1 MKLNHG
7 RQLSFR
13 VGIGFTLAIILII
26 VMIYTAP
33 INAGSESV
41 LRVANSKAWKPY
53 SFINN
58 SGEPEGILIDFWN
71 EYAELNDVEVEFVLV
86 DWNDSLEAIKDGRAD
101 VHGGLLWSEPREEF
115 LDFAE
120 PLFEI
125 ETQLYYHQKDVGNDI
140 SPLLNGEV
148 ADAIG
153 AVKGGYEEYFARKEF
168 PKANILVYSTT
179 KELLIAANSGRVTA
193 FVSDLLT
200 SNFYLYSSKEP
211 LSFVPVQYLYSGDL
225 YPAVKKGNESL
236 RNQVISGFTNL
247 TDENRK
253 GILQKWMYIETV
265 YPTQTLWLVV
275 VVVTAMI
282 LFFIAIFRRHM
293 ISRTKHLEDT
303 NQRLMKLSL
312 TDVLTGISNRRH
324 FTDYIESLEKDGHTI
339 SVMIFDIDN
348 FKNVNDTY
356 GHTIGDEV
364 IRFVAQVVKTELNS
378 TMHFSRIGGEEF
390 AIVALDLDF
399 EAAKDLAQRVCRKVH
414 QGNRSEGYLNQLS
427 ISVGCAFYEE
437 CSGNIDIVKADHLM
451 YRAKKQGKNRVV
463 VEKV

>member
-1 MKLNHG
+1 MKYDHG
-7 RQLSFR
+7 RKVCIQMAISAVL
-13 VGIGFTLAIILII
+13 VLAIIS
-26 VMIYTAP
+26 VSIYFSP
-33 INAGSESV
+33 INAANENI

-58 SGEPEGILIDFWN
+58 EGEPEGILIDFWRK
-71 EYAELNDVEVEFVLV
+71 YAKENNVEITFVLV
-86 DWNDSLEAIKDGRAD
+86 DWNDSLEAVKDGRAD
-101 VHGGLLWSEPREEF
+101 VHGGLLWSEPREKF
-115 LDFAE
+115 LDYAE

-125 ETQLYYHQKDVGNDI
+125 ETQLYYHQSDVGNDI
-140 SPLLNGEV
+140 TILLNGEV
-148 ADAIG
+148 DDAIG

-168 PKANILVYSTT
+168 PKANIRVYATTEDLVF
-179 KELLIAANSGRVTA
+179 AANSGEVRA

-200 SNFYLYSSKEP
+200 SSFYLYSSRQP
-211 LSFVPVQYLYSGDL
+211 LSFVPVRYLYSGDL
-225 YPAVKKGNESL
+225 YPAVKEGNEAL
-236 RNQVISGFTNL
+236 IKEVTLGFNKIS
-247 TDENRK
+247 EIERK
-253 GILQKWMYIETV
+253 SMLQKWMHIETV
-265 YPTQTLWLVV
+265 YPKHLVFLLVTIIILVV
-275 VVVTAMI
+275 
-282 LFFIAIFRRHM
+282 IACFGMFKHHVK
-293 ISRTKHLEDT
+293 SKTKHLEDT

-324 FTDYIESLEKDGHTI
+324 FTDYISGLEKDGHTI

-356 GHTIGDEV
+356 GHTVGDKV

-399 EAAKDLAQRVCRKVH
+399 DAAKDLAHRVCSKVH
-414 QGNRSEGYLNQLS
+414 EGNHTEQYLNRLS

-437 CSGNIDIVKADHLM
+437 GANTIDIVKADHLM